1 MATSSKDYNF
11 QEIEP
16 HWQSFWDKNASFRA
30 DNVSSKPKYY
40 VLDMFPYPSGSGLH
54 IGHPEGYTA
63 TDILA
68 RYKRAR
74 GFNVLHPIGWDAFGL
89 PAEQHAV
96 KTGTHPAANTHNNI
110 VNFKRQIKALGFS
123 YDWDREIDTTDP
135 KYFRWTQWIFLQ
147 LFQRGLAYVD
157 ERPVWWCPELRTV
170 LANEEVID
178 GRSEVGGFPVE
189 RRNLRQWVLRITA
202 YAERLLA
209 DLKDVDWPD
218 STKRMQEAWIGRS
231 EGAELSFAL
240 ESPAQG
246 SLKVFTTRPDTLFGC
261 TYMVVAPEH
270 PLVATLTTPDHR
282 AAVEAYKKKAAA
294 KSDLER
300 TDLAKDKSGVFSGS
314 YAVNPI
320 NGARVPIWIADYVLM
335 GYGTGAIMAV
345 PAHDERDHEFAVQY
359 ELPIIRVIG
368 NDDGS
373 DRLPYTG
380 DGHLVNSP
388 GYNDLTWEDAKKKI
402 TADLTARGVGKAT
415 VNYKLRDWLFS
426 RQRYWGEPFPIAW
439 VNETDYARAS
449 VLRGSTLPQNPVTFS
464 TGSETHYALPLPAAS
479 LPLELPEVQSYL
491 PSGNG
496 ESPLA
501 NVTDWLEIWF
511 NIETGAALP
520 ASQPRPVGESWVRAH
535 RETNTMPQWAG
546 SCWYYLRYLDPRNSE
561 AIASPEALRY
571 WDVPDLYVGGAEHAV
586 LHLLYARFWH
596 KVLFD
601 LGVVPQHEPFKRLF
615 HQGIILGELE
625 FTLIL
630 DDGGNPR
637 SATPED
643 GKVLENR
650 RTLKLTA
657 DDVEKI
663 GTEWYWKKDKSIRV
677 DAQSF
682 KMSKSR
688 GNVVSPDTVIASHGA
703 DTLRLY
709 LMFLGPLEAMKPWN
723 PRGIEGVH
731 RFLQKVW
738 RNCIGPEGGVHPRI
752 SDTATDSPALRKLLH
767 KTIQKVSSDLDG
779 LRFNTAISA
788 MMEFNNAFQAE
799 SAVNRQTVLAFLQLL
814 APFAPHIAEE
824 LWERLGQAPSIQ
836 SAPWPTFDPALLVA
850 DEVKIVF
857 QVNGKHRGEAMVP
870 VGTTQDAVVAIALS
884 HKVVAQFTAGKGL
897 RRVIY
902 VPGKILNLV
911 VEN

>member
-1 MATSSKDYNF
+1 MATSSKEYNF

-16 HWQSFWDKNASFRA
+16 HWQSFWDKNHSFRA
-30 DNVSSKPKYY
+30 DNASSKPKYY
-40 VLDMFPYPSGSGLH
+40 VLDMFPYPSGAGLH

-63 TDILA
+63 TDIIA

-96 KTGTHPAANTHNNI
+96 KTGTHPAANTQNNI
-110 VNFKRQIKALGFS
+110 VNFRRQIKALGFS

-135 KYFRWTQWIFLQ
+135 RYFRWTQWIFLQ
-147 LFQRGLAYVD
+147 LFRRGLAYVD

-202 YAERLLA
+202 YADRLLA
-209 DLKDVDWPD
+209 DLKQVDWPD

-231 EGAELSFAL
+231 EGAEITFAL
-240 ESPAQG
+240 EGSASP

-270 PLVATLTTPDHR
+270 PLVDTITTAEH
-282 AAVEAYKKKAAA
+282 AVAVGNYRKRAAA

-300 TDLAKDKSGVFSGS
+300 TDLAKEKSGVFSGT

-320 NGARVPIWIADYVLM
+320 NGARVPVWIADYVLM

-345 PAHDERDHEFAVQY
+345 PAHDERDHEFAVRY
-359 ELPIIRVIG
+359 ELPIIPVIA
-368 NDDGS
+368 NDDALEK
-373 DRLPYTG
+373 LPYTG

-388 GYNDLTWEDAKKKI
+388 GYDGLSWDEAKKRI
-402 TADLTARGVGKAT
+402 TADLTGRGLAQAT
-415 VNYKLRDWLFS
+415 VQFKLRDWLFS
-426 RQRYWGEPFPIAW
+426 RQRYWGEPFPVAW
-439 VNETDYARAS
+439 VNEADYRLAAS
-449 VLRGSTLPQNPVTFS
+449 LRPADFPSQPVTYS
-464 TGSETHYALPLPAAS
+464 NGGVTHFALPLPPSA
-479 LPLELPEVQSYL
+479 LPLALPDVQSYL
-491 PSGNG
+491 PSGGG

-501 NVTDWLEIWF
+501 NVPEWLEIWL
-511 NIETGAALP
+511 NASTGEAVP
-520 ASQPRPVGESWVRAH
+520 ASQPRPSGDTWIRAR

-546 SCWYYLRYLDPRNSE
+546 SCWYYLRFLDPTNAS
-561 AIASPEALRY
+561 ALASPEAMRY
-571 WDVPDLYVGGAEHAV
+571 WGVPDLYVGGAEHAV

-601 LGVVPQHEPFKRLF
+601 LGIVFQSEPFTKLF
-615 HQGIILGELE
+615 HQGIILGE
-625 FTLIL
+625 
-630 DDGGNPR
+630 DG
-637 SATPED
+637 E
-643 GKVLENR
+643 
-650 RTLKLTA
+650 
-657 DDVEKI
+657 
-663 GTEWYWKKDKSIRV
+663 
-677 DAQSF
+677 

-688 GNVVSPDTVIASHGA
+688 GNVVSPDTIIASHGA

-738 RNCIGPEGGVHPRI
+738 RECV
-752 SDTATDSPALRKLLH
+752 TADGAIQPKITADADEPGELTRLLH
-767 KTIQKVSSDLDG
+767 ETIKKVGEDIEG
-779 LRFNTAISA
+779 LRFNTAISQ
-788 MMEFNNAFQAE
+788 MMIFVNALQKAP
-799 SAVNRQTVLAFLQLL
+799 AVRRSTVLSFLQLL
-814 APFAPHIAEE
+814 APFAPHIGEE
-824 LWERLGQAPSIQ
+824 LWERLGGKAPIQ
-836 SAPWPTFDPALLVA
+836 DASWPVFDAARLVTS
-850 DEVKIVF
+850 EVKLVF
-857 QVNGKHRGEAMVP
+857 QVNGKHRGDAMVR
-870 VGTTQDAVVAIALS
+870 VGLPETEAVEAASV
-884 HKVVAQFTAGKGL
+884 HERVRPFVEGKTL
-897 RRVIY
+897 KRIIY

-911 VEN
+911 VEG